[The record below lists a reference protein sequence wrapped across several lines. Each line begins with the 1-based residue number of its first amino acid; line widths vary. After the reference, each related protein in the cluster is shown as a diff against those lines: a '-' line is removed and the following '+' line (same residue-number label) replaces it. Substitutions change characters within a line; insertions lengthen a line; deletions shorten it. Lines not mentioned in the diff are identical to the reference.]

1 MFDFFRDIALE
12 LSGVDSKGAEQQR
25 KDKLDEKRKDRFIFS
40 KGAKVLVYIF
50 GVLYL
55 VAGATTISLAKTSG
69 ALNALMILRFI
80 ALTLL
85 DVSSVV
91 CLAIGKKKTEIVA
104 LILIVLFVLIQYFTT
119 VFVGA

>member
-12 LSGVDSKGAEQQR
+12 LSGVDSKDAERQR
-25 KDKLDEKRKDRFIFS
+25 KEKQEEKRKDRFIFS
-40 KGAKVLVYIF
+40 HGVKVLVYIF

-55 VAGATTISLAKTSG
+55 ITGATAITVAKTNG

-91 CLAIGKKKTEIVA
+91 CLATGKKKAEIVA
-104 LILIVLFVLIQYFTT
+104 LILIVMFVLIQYFTA
-119 VFVGA
+119 VFVGV

>member
-1 MFDFFRDIALE
+1 M
-12 LSGVDSKGAEQQR
+12 
-25 KDKLDEKRKDRFIFS
+25 
-40 KGAKVLVYIF
+40 KVLVYIF
-50 GVLYL
+50 GALYL

-91 CLAIGKKKTEIVA
+91 CLTTGKKKAEIVA
-104 LILIVLFVLIQYFTT
+104 LILIVMFVLILYFTT
-119 VFVGA
+119 VFVGV